1 MEPKY
6 DNMKGTGHLPADERA
21 RLRAERAA
29 RRARADASA
38 PKEPGVTR
46 KDDLAATRT
55 EWDAID
61 EQMAKEK
68 PAHAPSTRH
77 TRGHDK

>member
-21 RLRAERAA
+21 KLRAERAA
-29 RRARADASA
+29 RRVHAAAIA

-46 KDDLAATRT
+46 TDRAAERT

-68 PAHAPSTRH
+68 PRTPVERH
-77 TRGHDK
+77 TRRDK